1 MATTVAN
8 VPVGGRPYQIGAGS
22 LKETITDVTIA
33 DNSEAVT
40 AAQLGLSAV
49 FSARAEIQDGQTSDT
64 AVYAT
69 ATIATGSV
77 SVTVALFT
85 ADGTAATTSATTVVR
100 VYAAGY

>member
-33 DNSEAVT
+33 DNSEVVT
-40 AAQLGLSAV
+40 AEQLGLQAV
-49 FSARAEIQDGQTSDT
+49 FSARAVIQDASTSDT
-64 AVYAT
+64 GVYAT
-69 ATIATGSV
+69 AAISAGSN
-77 SVTVALFT
+77 SVTVAVFGIEGAAAT
-85 ADGTAATTSATTVVR
+85 TAATTVIR